1 MPDIDAEPGGA
12 MPGEGPKLH
21 GLEPITGG
29 LIEQLVQ
36 RPQGRSRS
44 LPVVVAVG
52 PPGSGK
58 TVLLQELAQRCA
70 KLPLAQVDLRQGERA
85 PREVFGELA
94 FELGRYRRQ
103 FGRIAFPQL
112 WLCLVAVGS
121 TLHMHEDNRRE
132 ALRNLRRVVSSAQP
146 MEARSQGVADIL
158 EAAGQVPEGLSPW
171 VAVTVETLLQS
182 LNRLNIRRR
191 ITQGPRLT
199 GDQIRREDMLI
210 DLAKWAHGDDESRTE
225 ADAIF
230 GMAFLHDLRQAYSG
244 VRGSRRTLNSILLLD
259 NAHTPAG
266 RQFLQTL
273 REARRRNGA
282 EPDPLVV
289 VATSAQWLPAWS
301 ECWHRP
307 GMHRFS
313 EDTERREPEHRTGG
327 IDWPAPRNPP
337 DIPADWAAADNPATA
352 WFPWYL
358 VDLSRLSEQTT
369 GDLVADR
376 RMRSIS
382 RVAAFVRSL
391 TGGNAAGTADVIAAL
406 DRVGEDDPLTGA
418 RTVLTATVGTA
429 HDPLPEPV
437 ELPGTV
443 LDRARERL
451 LGDFRDTESVRDLVT
466 AAAGRT
472 VDVIYQPEI
481 LDSALS
487 DGEALL
493 QELRNRLWIR
503 TVEGP
508 EPEMVLDP
516 WLRRILLCELAGR
529 DPEDPRDWQRTHTL
543 CREVYRRRV
552 AEGDPDDEA
561 EALYHDL
568 ALGRLGGAIE
578 YLGRPFVPGHAEF
591 GRATAAAWLSDLD
604 LITGAPRR
612 PDDEGTPFAQVE
624 AIVRANGL
632 EPEHEL
638 AWLIAALWV
647 SNDPLGDPQRTLDRT
662 IENEFRQLARGLGR
676 GALLLYERAERYR

>member
-1 MPDIDAEPGGA
+1 M
-12 MPGEGPKLH
+12 EGPKLH
-21 GLEPITGG
+21 GLEPITGP

-36 RPQGRSRS
+36 RPEGRSRL

-58 TVLLQELAQRCA
+58 TVLLHTLAQRCA
-70 KLPLAQVDLRQGERA
+70 KLPVAQVDLGQGERA

-94 FELGRYRRQ
+94 FELGRHRRQ
-103 FGRIAFPQL
+103 FGRITFPQL
-112 WLCLVAVGS
+112 WLCVVAVGS
-121 TLHMHEDNRRE
+121 TLHMHEDNRRL
-132 ALRNLRRVVSSAQP
+132 ALQNLRQVVSSAQP
-146 MEARSQGVADIL
+146 MEARSQGVADII

-171 VAVTVETLLQS
+171 VGMAVETLLQS
-182 LNRLNIRRR
+182 LNRLNISRR
-191 ITQGPRLT
+191 IKRGPRLT
-199 GDQIRREDMLI
+199 GDEIQREDMLI
-210 DLAKWAHGDDESRTE
+210 DLAKWAHGDDESRAE

-230 GMAFLHDLRQAYSG
+230 GMAFLHDLRHAYSG
-244 VRGSRRTLNSILLLD
+244 VRASRRTLNSVLLLD

-289 VATSAQWLPAWS
+289 IATSAQWLPAWS

-327 IDWPAPRNPP
+327 IEWPAPRDPA
-337 DIPADWAAADNPATA
+337 DIRTDWAAAADDPAA
-352 WFPWYL
+352 SWFPWYL
-358 VDLSRLSEQTT
+358 VDLSRLSVQTT
-369 GDLVADR
+369 GDLAADR
-376 RMRSIS
+376 RMRSVP
-382 RVAAFVRSL
+382 RVADFVRAL
-391 TGGNAAGTADVIAAL
+391 TGGNAAGTVDVIAAL
-406 DRVGEDDPLTGA
+406 GQAGDGDPLARA
-418 RTVLTATVGTA
+418 RTVLTSTVGTQL
-429 HDPLPEPV
+429 DPLQEPV
-437 ELPGTV
+437 DPPATV

-451 LGDFRDTESVRDLVT
+451 LGDFLAAESVRDLVT

-472 VDVIYQPEI
+472 VDVLYQREV
-481 LDSALS
+481 LDSALP

-503 TVEGP
+503 TVPGP
-508 EPEMVLDP
+508 DPEMVLDT
-516 WLRRILLCELAGR
+516 WLRRILLCELAAR
-529 DPEDPRDWQRTHTL
+529 EPDDPRDWEATHTI
-543 CREVYRRRV
+543 CRDVYRRAV
-552 AEGDPDDEA
+552 EDGEPGAEIEA
-561 EALYHDL
+561 IYHDL
-568 ALGRLGGAIE
+568 ALGSLGAAIE
-578 YLGRPFVPGHAEF
+578 YLERPFLPGRAEF
-591 GRATAAAWLSDLD
+591 GRTTAAGWLSDLD
-604 LITGAPRR
+604 LITSAPRR
-612 PDDEGTPFAQVE
+612 PDPDGTPFAQVE
-624 AIVRANGL
+624 AIVRDNGL

-647 SNDPLGDPQRTLDRT
+647 SNDPLGDPQRTLNRT

>member
-1 MPDIDAEPGGA
+1 MPV
-12 MPGEGPKLH
+12 EGPKLH
-21 GLEPITGG
+21 GLKPITGG

-103 FGRIAFPQL
+103 FGRIGFPQL

-121 TLHMHEDNRRE
+121 TLQMHEDNRRE
-132 ALRNLRRVVSSAQP
+132 ALRNLRRVVSSTQP

-244 VRGSRRTLNSILLLD
+244 VRGSRRTLNSVLLLD

-327 IDWPAPRNPP
+327 IDWPVPRTPP
-337 DIPADWAAADNPATA
+337 DIPADWAAADNPAA
-352 WFPWYL
+352 SWFPWYL

-382 RVAAFVRSL
+382 RVATFVRSL

-406 DRVGEDDPLTGA
+406 GRTGEDDPLTGA
-418 RTVLTATVGTA
+418 RAVLTATVGTA
-429 HDPLPEPV
+429 HDPLTEPV

-451 LGDFRDTESVRDLVT
+451 LGDFLDTESMRDLVT

-472 VDVIYQPEI
+472 VDVIYRPEI
-481 LDSALS
+481 LDSALP

-503 TVEGP
+503 TVDGP
-508 EPEMVLDP
+508 EPEMVLDT

-529 DPEDPRDWQRTHTL
+529 DPADPRNWERTHTL
-543 CREVYRRRV
+543 CREVYRRRF

-561 EALYHDL
+561 EALYHEL

-591 GRATAAAWLSDLD
+591 GRATAAGWLSHLD

-624 AIVRANGL
+624 AIVRDNGL
-632 EPEHEL
+632 EPENEL

-647 SNDPLGDPQRTLDRT
+647 SNDPLGDPQRTLDPT